1 MPVYAEIKTQL
12 ERLFCKHFLARVG
25 WPHLQHY
32 PRYLKAIEQRM
43 DKLQGQLAKERIWCA
58 ELEQFWQKYETLW
71 QKLAAQGLDTTPAE
85 QFRWM
90 IEEYR
95 VSVYAQQLGTPE
107 PVSAKRLQKK
117 LEDIKA

>member
-1 MPVYAEIKTQL
+1 
-12 ERLFCKHFLARVG
+12 
-25 WPHLQHY
+25 
-32 PRYLKAIEQRM
+32 M

-58 ELEQFWQKYETLW
+58 ELEQFWQKYETLR